1 MDFKK
6 ASFFRKSYPTF
17 QQPINY
23 PFTKIF
29 KKG

>member
-6 ASFFRKSYPTF
+6 ASFLRKSYRKF

-23 PFTKIF
+23 SFTKIF
-29 KKG
+29 KK